1 MREFC
6 GDAVLLL
13 RGRALEYGTEEEET
27 EHGEHDE
34 EFHGD
39 DDPERSAPGH
49 LPESVDVESQCL
61 AEGLGYVHVRSQKMK
76 SQFGRKGKSVGETIV
91 FSGCSSFSRHFGR
104 RFRSLVVASCAA
116 MTANCGICS
125 ALLLCGDYKS
135 KGLATNEQGFGR
147 DICHSR

>member
-61 AEGLGYVHVRSQKMK
+61 ADGLGYVHVRSLKK
-76 SQFGRKGKSVGETIV
+76 RAQFGSQAKTVDEMIV
-91 FSGCSSFSRHFGR
+91 CPVCS
-104 RFRSLVVASCAA
+104 LAA
-116 MTANCGICS
+116 GVK
-125 ALLLCGDYKS
+125 L
-135 KGLATNEQGFGR
+135 R
-147 DICHSR
+147 

>member
-1 MREFC
+1 LREFC

-13 RGRALEYGTEEEET
+13 RGRALEYGAEEEET

-61 AEGLGYVHVRSQKMK
+61 AEGLGYVHVRSQKKK
-76 SQFGRKGKSVGETIV
+76 SQFGRKGKSVDETIV
-91 FSGCSSFSRHFGR
+91 FSGCTSFSRYFGDDFAPLSWR
-104 RFRSLVVASCAA
+104 RAR
-116 MTANCGICS
+116 
-125 ALLLCGDYKS
+125 
-135 KGLATNEQGFGR
+135 R
-147 DICHSR
+147 